1 MSGASEQWWE
11 KKLNIKTSGKIDH
24 FYEMDC
30 NYYEPTD
37 YRVLEALAK
46 SGYITAENH
55 ILDYGCGLGR
65 SVLFLSAMT
74 GCRATGIEFDR
85 DLYEKACLNLDRAKI
100 PDAYKK
106 GVRFVCEDA
115 RKYRLQDEDSLY
127 FFNPFTDD
135 ILRIVLHR
143 IRESYYENS
152 RQIYLYFYYPFE
164 SEISLLMTADDLLFV
179 DEIDCTGLYE
189 NYDKRERIL
198 IFEMVWESM
207 HQGSSLPTS

>member
-11 KKLNIKTSGKIDH
+11 KKLNIKTSGTIDH
-24 FYEMDC
+24 FFEMDC

-143 IRESYYENS
+143 IRESYYENP
-152 RQIYLYFYYPFE
+152 RQIYLYFYYPRIIVC
-164 SEISLLMTADDLLFV
+164 SQSLPVLGKRLCCYGCCGSVYIFLPPDGLRKGLTTASCYFV
-179 DEIDCTGLYE
+179 DQSDTA
-189 NYDKRERIL
+189 
-198 IFEMVWESM
+198 
-207 HQGSSLPTS
+207 

>member
-11 KKLNIKTSGKIDH
+11 KKLNIKTSGTIDH
-24 FYEMDC
+24 FFEMDC

-85 DLYEKACLNLDRAKI
+85 DLYEKACKNLERAKI
-100 PDAYKK
+100 K
-106 GVRFVCEDA
+106 
-115 RKYRLQDEDSLY
+115 
-127 FFNPFTDD
+127 DD
-135 ILRIVLHR
+135 
-143 IRESYYENS
+143 
-152 RQIYLYFYYPFE
+152 
-164 SEISLLMTADDLLFV
+164 
-179 DEIDCTGLYE
+179 
-189 NYDKRERIL
+189 
-198 IFEMVWESM
+198 
-207 HQGSSLPTS
+207 